1 MRFISRTLTPVS
13 WLDIMQTTKTITR
26 YFKESFSSDL
36 KAGFITAIV
45 ALPLAIAF
53 AMASGVE
60 PVLGLYTAVIAGV
73 LASSVGGSRY
83 SITGP
88 TGAMTVIIL
97 STVHSFGLEGLLL
110 AGFLAGIF
118 QLLFG
123 LLKLGKVVKYIPLPV
138 ISGFTSGI
146 GAIILIGQIP
156 NALGISFPAQ
166 ERVWETLY
174 EIYIRLDI
182 LDTAA
187 VLICIGTILLLIHLP
202 GVLAKIRYLSSLPA
216 SIIALFLA
224 VLLTYNLSL
233 SIPLVGSIP
242 TELPSVSMINLSL
255 DMVMAVLPAAL
266 TIALL
271 GAIEALLCA
280 VVCDGMT
287 NTKHDSNR
295 ELLGQG
301 IANIILP
308 FFSGIPCT
316 AAIARSAVNIR
327 EGAKTQMSGIIHA
340 LILLAVLL
348 FLGPIAA
355 FIPKAYLAGVLIL
368 VSLRMI
374 NITEF
379 KTIMSISKMDTA
391 VLVVTFLLTV
401 LTDLVFAVQM
411 GMFLAI
417 ILLFIRMTNII
428 DIHTMENYDRT
439 KGINATIFADPYL
452 ERNVSVYTINGPFF
466 FGAMNVFESKIN
478 EHMSISKPHIILRM
492 RYVPFIDTTGLE
504 RLRSFIHSSKKMKQK
519 VYITSVQPEVMSK
532 IESDRELRHMIKN
545 KEVLIFSSTQ
555 EALAYLKNE
564 SASVKSGS
572 DLKPSDAV
580 SSHGSTAAR

>member
-1 MRFISRTLTPVS
+1 MRFISRTSTPVS

-60 PVLGLYTAVIAGV
+60 PVLGLYTAVIAGM

-123 LLKLGKVVKYIPLPV
+123 LLRLGKVVKYIPLPV

-174 EIYIRLDI
+174 EIYVRLDI

-187 VLICIGTILLLIHLP
+187 VLICIGTILLLIYLP

-242 TELPSVSMINLSL
+242 TELPSISMINLSL
-255 DMVMAVLPAAL
+255 DLVMAVLPAAL

-379 KTIMSISKMDTA
+379 KTIMNISKMDTA
-391 VLVVTFLLTV
+391 VLIVTFLLTV
-401 LTDLVFAVQM
+401 LTDLIFAVQM

-439 KGINATIFADPYL
+439 KGINATIFADPHL

-478 EHMSISKPHIILRM
+478 EHMNISKPHIILRM

-519 VYITSVQPEVMSK
+519 VYLTSVQPEVMSK

-564 SASVKSGS
+564 N
-572 DLKPSDAV
+572 V
-580 SSHGSTAAR
+580 S

>member
-1 MRFISRTLTPVS
+1 MVIALHPFDEQLMPRAEQDNMDVRTGVS
-13 WLDIMQTTKTITR
+13 G
-26 YFKESFSSDL
+26 YFKESFLSDL

-53 AMASGVE
+53 AIASGVE
-60 PVLGLYTAVIAGV
+60 PVMGLYTAVIAGILV
-73 LASSVGGSRY
+73 SATGGSRY

-97 STVHSFGLEGLLL
+97 STLNSYGIEGLLL

-118 QLLFG
+118 QILFG
-123 LLKLGKVVKYIPLPV
+123 LFKLGKVVKYIPLPV

-156 NALGISFPAQ
+156 NALGMVIPAK
-166 ERVWETLY
+166 EYAWETVVAII
-174 EIYIRLDI
+174 ENISAANT
-182 LDTAA
+182 TAL
-187 VLICIGTILLLIHLP
+187 LICVATIVLLLYLP
-202 GVLAKIRYLSSLPA
+202 GILSKVKYLNSLPA
-216 SIIALFLA
+216 SIVALILSVLA
-224 VLLTYNLSL
+224 IYYMKID
-233 SIPLVGSIP
+233 IPLVGSIP
-242 TELPSVSMINLSL
+242 TGLPRIQMIDLNPQLVL
-255 DMVMAVLPAAL
+255 TVLPAAL

-271 GAIEALLCA
+271 GTIEALLCA

-295 ELLGQG
+295 ELMGQG
-301 IANIILP
+301 LGNIVLP

-327 EGAKTQMSGIIHA
+327 EGAKTQVSGIIHA
-340 LILLAVLL
+340 LILFTILL
-348 FLGPIAA
+348 FFGPIAA

-368 VSLRMI
+368 VSVRMI

-379 KTIMSISKMDTA
+379 KTIMHISKMDTT
-391 VLVVTFLLTV
+391 VLIATFVLTV

-417 ILLFIRMTNII
+417 ILLFIRLTNVI
-428 DIHTMENYDRT
+428 DIQTMENYDKST
-439 KGINATIFADPYL
+439 GINATIFSHPYL
-452 ERNVSVYTINGPFF
+452 EKNVSVYTLNGPFF

-478 EHMSISKPHIILRM
+478 EHINISRPHIILRM

-504 RLRSFIHSSKKMKQK
+504 RLRSFISMAKKKNQR
-519 VYITSVQPEVMSK
+519 VYLTSIQPEVMRRMK
-532 IESDRELRHMIKN
+532 NDEDLMELIEKQHVHIFEHTQDALEYV
-545 KEVLIFSSTQ
+545 KEQ
-555 EALAYLKNE
+555 
-564 SASVKSGS
+564 SGN
-572 DLKPSDAV
+572 
-580 SSHGSTAAR
+580 

>member
-1 MRFISRTLTPVS
+1 M
-13 WLDIMQTTKTITR
+13 MQTTKTISR

-60 PVLGLYTAVIAGV
+60 PVLGLYTAVIAGI

-110 AGFLAGIF
+110 AGFLAGVF

-123 LLKLGKVVKYIPLPV
+123 LLRLGKVVKYIPLPV

-174 EIYIRLDI
+174 EIYVRLDV

-187 VLICIGTILLLIHLP
+187 VLICIGTILLLIYLP
-202 GVLAKIRYLSSLPA
+202 AILAKVRYLSSLPA
-216 SIIALFLA
+216 SIIALFLT

-233 SIPLVGSIP
+233 SVPLVGSIP
-242 TELPSVSMINLSL
+242 TELPSISMISLNLDL
-255 DMVMAVLPAAL
+255 VMAVLPAAL

-301 IANIILP
+301 IANVILP

-348 FLGPIAA
+348 FLGPVAA

-379 KTIMSISKMDTA
+379 RTIMSISKMDTA

-417 ILLFIRMTNII
+417 ILLFIRMTNVI
-428 DIHTMENYDRT
+428 DIHTMERYDRT

-452 ERNVSVYTINGPFF
+452 EKNVSVYTINGPFF

-478 EHMSISKPHIILRM
+478 EHMNISKPHIILRM

-519 VYITSVQPEVMSK
+519 VYLTSIQPEVMSK
-532 IESDRELRHMIKN
+532 IDNDAELRHMIRN

-564 SASVKSGS
+564 NASGKGGS
-572 DLKPSDAV
+572 DLKPSEAA

>member
-1 MRFISRTLTPVS
+1 
-13 WLDIMQTTKTITR
+13 MQTTKTITR

-60 PVLGLYTAVIAGV
+60 PVLGLYTAVIAGM

-118 QLLFG
+118 QILFG
-123 LLKLGKVVKYIPLPV
+123 LLRLGKVVKYIPLPV

-156 NALGISFPAQ
+156 NALGMVIPAR
-166 ERVWETLY
+166 ERVWETAY
-174 EIYIRLDI
+174 EIYTRLDI
-182 LDTAA
+182 IDITA
-187 VLICIGTILLLIHLP
+187 VMICIGTILLLMSLP
-202 GVLAKIRYLSSLPA
+202 GLLAKLRYLSSLPA
-216 SIIALFLA
+216 SIIALVMA
-224 VLLTYNLSL
+224 VLLTYNLNL
-233 SIPLVGSIP
+233 EVPLVGTIP
-242 TELPSVSMINLSL
+242 TELPSINMIALNVDL
-255 DMVMAVLPAAL
+255 VMAVLPAAL

-287 NTKHDSNR
+287 NTRHDSNR

-327 EGAKTQMSGIIHA
+327 EGAKTQVSGIIHA

-368 VSLRMI
+368 VSVRMI
-374 NITEF
+374 NLAEF
-379 KTIMSISKMDTA
+379 RTIMNISKMDTA
-391 VLVVTFLLTV
+391 VLLATFLLTV
-401 LTDLVFAVQM
+401 FTDLVFAVQM
-411 GMFLAI
+411 GMFLSI

-428 DIHTMENYDRT
+428 DIHSMENYDRT

-452 ERNVSVYTINGPFF
+452 EKNVSVYTINGPFF

-478 EHMSISKPHIILRM
+478 EHISISKPHIILRM

-504 RLRSFIHSSKKMKQK
+504 RLRSFIHSSRKMKQK
-519 VYITSVQPEVMSK
+519 VYITSVQPKVMSK
-532 IESDRELRHMIKN
+532 LDIDKEFRHMIKN
-545 KEVLIFSSTQ
+545 KEVLIFDSTQ
-555 EALAYLKNE
+555 EALAYLKKEN
-564 SASVKSGS
+564 G
-572 DLKPSDAV
+572 
-580 SSHGSTAAR
+580 G